1 MFMDILHPAI
11 CLKPVVLVAVVL
23 VVMDPQG
30 LTLQMQL
37 KTLVQV
43 VVDQEPPTTK
53 VVRVLQVLLSSV
65 IKSDQYRPQKQLVV
79 A

>member
-11 CLKPVVLVAVVL
+11 YLKPVVLVAVVL
-23 VVMDPQG
+23 VVMDPQR

-43 VVDQEPPTTK
+43 VVDQELTTTK
-53 VVRVLQVLLSSV
+53 VVLVLLVLLSSV
-65 IKSDQYRPQKQLVV
+65 IKLDQYQPQKQLVV